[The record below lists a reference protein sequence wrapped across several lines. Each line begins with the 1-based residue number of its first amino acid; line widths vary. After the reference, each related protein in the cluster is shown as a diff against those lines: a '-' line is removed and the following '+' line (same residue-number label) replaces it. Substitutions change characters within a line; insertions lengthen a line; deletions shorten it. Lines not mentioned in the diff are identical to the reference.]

1 VVDEVGDGVTG
12 TAVGGPVFGQSA
24 TGTTAE

>member
-1 VVDEVGDGVTG
+1 VDEVGDGVTG